1 MTKLEHIEKSV
12 SELAPDEFRRFADWF
27 EKLQTARWDEQIRL
41 DDERGALDQLA
52 AEALSDFQAGRS
64 RKL

>member
-12 SELAPDEFRRFADWF
+12 SELAPDEFQRFADWF
-27 EKLQTARWDEQIRL
+27 EKLQAARWDEQIRQ
-41 DDERGALDQLA
+41 DTERGALDKLA
-52 AEALSDFQAGRS
+52 EEALSDFYAGRT